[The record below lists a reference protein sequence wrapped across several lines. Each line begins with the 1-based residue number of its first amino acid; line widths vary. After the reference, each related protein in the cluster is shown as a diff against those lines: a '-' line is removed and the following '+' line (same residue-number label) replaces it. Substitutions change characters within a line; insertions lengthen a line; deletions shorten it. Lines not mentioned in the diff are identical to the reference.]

1 MDEEEVVDKLLN
13 YMSGLRN
20 VNSKLIEYI
29 CKRESEIEDLK
40 KENEYEMT
48 HDDSSYQ
55 FAKTTRTPPDM
66 VNAPPHYMQGGI
78 ETINLIRA
86 VLTPEQFRGYLLGTI
101 IAYRE
106 RAPYKGSTEQD
117 YAKAYKYWEW
127 LNTLD

>member
-1 MDEEEVVDKLLN
+1 MNEADTIDKVIK
-13 YMSGLRN
+13 YVTGLRM
-20 VNSKLIEYI
+20 
-29 CKRESEIEDLK
+29 
-40 KENEYEMT
+40 ENAQLTEQINKQGDEYEMT

-55 FAKTTRTPPDM
+55 FAKTTRTPPPDM

-106 RAPYKGSTEQD
+106 RAPYKGSAEQD

-127 LNTLD
+127 LNVLD